1 MKKLLTFLTLSLVSL
16 PLLAENTATLPSG
29 RFRARV
35 KPIYAFGFST
45 QFGNDGAEQS
55 LVNTYAK
62 TIDLATAQ
70 KFDESGQL
78 AGLMTVAGLQSSTL
92 GTFAPSLEVSTLV
105 MASAVEYGLTPNL
118 TLGVIIPVV
127 SARTKFDLAFNK
139 SAQALYQAQNHS
151 NAIIRAKLQG
161 LDMVKSTRDKA
172 MKAGYAPLENWDAVG
187 LGDVELGIKYKLLNT
202 QNWSLAT
209 KSGVRLPTGRVDD
222 PDVLTDVGFGDG
234 QTDLGSTLLVDYT
247 GIPDTLLNTWVK
259 YTVQLTDRQL
269 LRVPDTGEL
278 FTTKK
283 ENIRRNLGDRVDA
296 VVTAEYSFWTT
307 FNVNATYAFFSK
319 QKDRFE
325 SALGFNAQGLEAN
338 TAQQKHSADV
348 GIGFSTLPWFKQGT
362 FRLPMDAG
370 LNLEVPLTGKNVAK
384 ATAVNLEYKLYF

>member
-1 MKKLLTFLTLSLVSL
+1 MKKLFIVATLFLVSL
-16 PLLAENTATLPSG
+16 PLLADNTATLPAG

-45 QFGNDGAEQS
+45 QFGNDGAEKS
-55 LVNTYAK
+55 LVSHYAK
-62 TIDLATAQ
+62 TIDFATAQ
-70 KFDESGQL
+70 KFDPSGQL
-78 AGLMTVAGLQSSTL
+78 AGLMTAAGLQSSTL
-92 GTFAPSLEVSTLV
+92 GSFAPSLDVSTLV
-105 MASAVEYGLTPNL
+105 MASALEYGLTQNL
-118 TLGVIIPVV
+118 TLGVIVPVV

-139 SAQALYQAQNHS
+139 NPDALNHP
-151 NAIIRAKLQG
+151 NAIIRAKIQG
-161 LDMVKSTRDKA
+161 LDMVKAAQDKA
-172 MKAGYAPLENWDAVG
+172 IQAGYAPLENWDALG

-209 KSGVRLPTGRVDD
+209 KSGVRLPTGRGDD
-222 PDVLTDVGFGDG
+222 PDILTDIGFGDG

-247 GIPDTLLNTWVK
+247 GISNTLLNTWVK
-259 YTVQLTDRQL
+259 YTVQLPDRQL
-269 LRVPDTGEL
+269 LRVPEPGEL

-319 QKDRFE
+319 QKDRFK
-325 SALGFNAQGLEAN
+325 SNLGYNAQELEAN
-338 TAQQKHSADV
+338 TAQQKHSADA

-362 FRLPMDAG
+362 FKLPMDAG

-384 ATAVNLEYKLYF
+384 ATTVNLEYKLYF